1 MNIFVFRCFWELYCG
16 ATLKRTTKTRYL
28 LVSTVDLSCLILKA
42 YVRSYFGFQEGVT
55 DADVYPDIQFTLTY
69 QIVKEPTPNVSDP
82 TDVPSLVPFAVFDP
96 LKPQQATAVVRNLLL
111 FGSWTTSLDE
121 GRSYWVFWGQEKLQD
136 WRKY

>member
-16 ATLKRTTKTRYL
+16 ATLKRATKTRYL
-28 LVSTVDLSCLILKA
+28 LVSTVDLACLILKA
-42 YVRSYFGFQEGVT
+42 YVRSHFGFQEGVT

-111 FGSWTTSLDE
+111 FGWWTTSLDE